1 MHAVLMDS
9 LEEYLSGTL
18 EPAELR
24 VVEAHLST
32 CELCREEV
40 LGMQQV
46 SLLFGS
52 LRPEETVSPS
62 PQFYARVV
70 EQVQTSQRR
79 PVPSFASFF
88 ALDFAFGRRLVF
100 ASLLTL
106 AAFGTYLV
114 THEAGIAHQGMSP
127 GAVMAQQNSPGFDSD
142 HAPDNMLVTLTA
154 YEH

>member
-24 VVEAHLST
+24 VIEAHLST
-32 CELCREEV
+32 CELCREEIH
-40 LGMQQV
+40 GMQQV

-52 LRPEETVSPS
+52 LRSEEQVAPA
-62 PQFYARVV
+62 PGFYARVV
-70 EQVQTSQRR
+70 GQVQNARR
-79 PVPSFASFF
+79 QAAPSFSGLFN
-88 ALDFAFGRRLVF
+88 LDFAFGRRLVF

-106 AAFGTYLV
+106 AIAGSYLV
-114 THEAGIAHQGMSP
+114 THETVMGLGGFSP
-127 GAVMAQQNSPGFDSD
+127 DAVMAQQSSPGFESGQ
-142 HAPDNMLVTLTA
+142 ASDNMLVTLTA